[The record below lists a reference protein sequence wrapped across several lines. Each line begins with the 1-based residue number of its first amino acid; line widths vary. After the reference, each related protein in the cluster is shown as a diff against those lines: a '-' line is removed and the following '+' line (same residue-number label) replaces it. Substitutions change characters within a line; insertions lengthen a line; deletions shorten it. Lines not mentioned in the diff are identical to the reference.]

1 MDWSSDE
8 GAVELDEKICKVI
21 PMNGPRV
28 LHVCPNSNRSVSS
41 TIDCGIVL
49 VLCVT
54 HQSSMRMSHYI
65 GDYCNVAEELNNKG
79 ST

>member
-21 PMNGPRV
+21 GLHV
-28 LHVCPNSNRSVSS
+28 LHVCPNSNVSS
-41 TIDCGIVL
+41 TIDFGIVL

-54 HQSSMRMSHYI
+54 HQSSMQMSHYI
-65 GDYCNVAEELNNKG
+65 GDYCNVTEELNNKG